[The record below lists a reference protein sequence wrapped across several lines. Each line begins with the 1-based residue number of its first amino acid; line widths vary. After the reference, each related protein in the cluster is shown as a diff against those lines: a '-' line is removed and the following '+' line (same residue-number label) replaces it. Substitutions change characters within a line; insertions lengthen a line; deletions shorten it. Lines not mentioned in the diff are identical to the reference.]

1 MASHLGQAAGNV
13 PPLLAIDGLT
23 IEFATE
29 KGTITA
35 VRGVD
40 LTVKAGETLCL
51 VGESGCG
58 KSVTCHAV
66 LGLTP
71 PNGRVSAGRILYQGR
86 NLLDA
91 SERDQERL
99 RGREIAMIFQDPL
112 TSLNP
117 VHTVGRQLAETL
129 VLHTGSSWEAALAEA
144 RRLLDLVR
152 MPDSARRLKEYPH
165 QLSGGMNQRV
175 MIAMAMACRPKL
187 IIADEPTTALDVTIQ
202 AQILSLLR
210 DMRDS
215 SGMSLLLV
223 THDLGVVAEMADRV
237 AVMYLGRVVEEA
249 ATLDLFASPRHPYT
263 AGLLRSMPRV
273 DLDVEQLVPIEG
285 AVPSLLEMP
294 GGCAFHPRCPSA
306 HGRCAEAIPELLDA
320 DGAARAHKAAC
331 YYPVGAS

>member
-1 MASHLGQAAGNV
+1 MPEASS
-13 PPLLAIDGLT
+13 LLAIEGLT

-29 KGTITA
+29 RGPITA

-40 LTVKAGETLCL
+40 LTVGAGETLCL

-71 PNGRVSAGRILYQGR
+71 PNGRVTGGRVLYRGQ
-86 NLLDA
+86 NLLAA
-91 SERDQERL
+91 SEREQERL
-99 RGREIAMIFQDPL
+99 RGRDIAMIFQDPL

-117 VHTVGRQLAETL
+117 VHPIGRQLAETL
-129 VLHTGSSWEAALAEA
+129 VLHTGASQDAAMAEA

-210 DMRDS
+210 DMRETA
-215 SGMSLLLV
+215 GLSLLLV

-249 ATLDLFASPRHPYT
+249 TTDALFARPKHPYT

-273 DLDVEQLVPIEG
+273 DEDVERLEPIEG

-294 GGCAFHPRCPSA
+294 KGCAFHPRCPSA
-306 HGRCAEAIPELLDA
+306 RGRCTEAIPELL
-320 DGAARAHKAAC
+320 AAEDKAHKAAC
-331 YYPVGAS
+331 YYPVGTP

>member
-1 MASHLGQAAGNV
+1 MPEA
-13 PPLLAIDGLT
+13 PPLLAIEGLT
-23 IEFATE
+23 IEFATD
-29 KGTITA
+29 KGPIVA

-40 LTVKAGETLCL
+40 LSVGAGETLCL

-71 PNGRVSAGRILYQGR
+71 PNGRLLGGRIQYRGQ
-86 NLLDA
+86 NLLGL
-91 SERDQERL
+91 SEREQERV

-117 VHTVGRQLAETL
+117 VHTIGRQLAETL
-129 VLHTGSSWEAALAEA
+129 VLHTGSSWNAALAES

-152 MPDSARRLKEYPH
+152 MPDSARRLQEYPH

-175 MIAMAMACRPKL
+175 MIAMAMACKPKL

-210 DMRDS
+210 GMRES
-215 SGMSLLLV
+215 TGLSLLLV

-249 ATLDLFASPRHPYT
+249 TTLELFATPRHPYT

-273 DLDVEQLVPIEG
+273 DVDMGQLVPIEG

-294 GGCAFHPRCPSA
+294 SGCAFHPRCPSVR
-306 HGRCAEAIPELLDA
+306 GRCTEGIPDLLDA
-320 DGAARAHKAAC
+320 GNSHKAAC